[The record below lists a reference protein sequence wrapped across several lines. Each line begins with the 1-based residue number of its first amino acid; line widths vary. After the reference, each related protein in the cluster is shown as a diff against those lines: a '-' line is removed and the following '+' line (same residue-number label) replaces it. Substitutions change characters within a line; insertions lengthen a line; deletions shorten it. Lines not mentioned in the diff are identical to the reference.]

1 MKRIIVHSEAEL
13 ELWQAVEYYEIR
25 SVGLGLDFE
34 QEIRRALLDI
44 QEAPDRWPTRKYRTR
59 CRLLHRFPY
68 AIYYLELQDIIW
80 VVAVTHT
87 RRRPYY
93 WRKRL
98 KNNI

>member
-44 QEAPDRWPTRKYRTR
+44 QETPNRWSTRKYGTR

-87 RRRPYY
+87 SRRPYY